1 MYICSYLFVHK
12 DTYNVSHHDD
22 DELHHIMMFSLETND
37 KRPLMID
44 GKLKMTTEARV
55 LENL

>member
-22 DELHHIMMFSLETND
+22 DELHHIMMFSLETNE
-37 KRPLMID
+37 MIKD
-44 GKLKMTTEARV
+44 L
-55 LENL
+55 